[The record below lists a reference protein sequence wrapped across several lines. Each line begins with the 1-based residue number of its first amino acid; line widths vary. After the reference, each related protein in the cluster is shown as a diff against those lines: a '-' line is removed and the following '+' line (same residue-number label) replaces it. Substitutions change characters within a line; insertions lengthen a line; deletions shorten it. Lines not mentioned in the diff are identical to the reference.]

1 MSLKVLK
8 SVKALMK
15 KITGQKDQSGY
26 YKSQVGAFTK
36 LKSLN
41 EFAYVISYR
50 ELEAD
55 KSINMLANKECA
67 NIPYRQANYNCAIW
81 FLNFLDNITSEEVI

>member
-1 MSLKVLK
+1 MI
-8 SVKALMK
+8 
-15 KITGQKDQSGY
+15 KITGQEDQSSY

-36 LKSLN
+36 LKSIN

-55 KSINMLANKECA
+55 KSMKMLANKECA

-81 FLNFLDNITSEEVI
+81 FLNFIDNITSEEVI